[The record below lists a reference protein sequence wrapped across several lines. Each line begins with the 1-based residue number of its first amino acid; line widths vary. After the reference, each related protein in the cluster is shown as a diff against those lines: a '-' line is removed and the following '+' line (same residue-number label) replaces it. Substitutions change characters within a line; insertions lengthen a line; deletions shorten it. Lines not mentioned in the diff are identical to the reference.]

1 MNALRL
7 GVVLSQGKPYRRVN
21 PSDGQ
26 INMIF
31 IFGISIIGGFDC
43 SSHKRVESKEIEN
56 EMPS

>member
-1 MNALRL
+1 
-7 GVVLSQGKPYRRVN
+7 
-21 PSDGQ
+21 
-26 INMIF
+26 MIF